1 MTSSERHR
9 LAILGVLLAA
19 TLAVTAFPSS
29 DDEAGGVVQPSV
41 RKSLATAG
49 EGENVRSAHTRTARL
64 DLSGLT
70 RDANETVMADLFA
83 PKSWYVPPPPPPIT
97 ATTPPVPVAP
107 PLPFKYVGQLGEFSD
122 KNVIYLSKGDTVYTV
137 SVGDVIESQYRLD
150 SVNEAQLTFTFMPMN
165 AQQILPI
172 PRRQ

>member
-1 MTSSERHR
+1 VKVSERHR

-19 TLAVTAFPSS
+19 TLAVTAFSSS

-41 RKSLATAG
+41 RKSPPTTV
-49 EGENVRSAHTRTARL
+49 EGSDAQSARASIARL

-70 RDANETVMADLFA
+70 RDANETVLADLFA
-83 PKSWYVPPPPPPIT
+83 PKSWYVPPPPPPVAAT
-97 ATTPPVPVAP
+97 APPAPVAP
-107 PLPFKYVGQLGEFSD
+107 PLPFKYVGQLGEISG
-122 KNVIYLSKGDTVYTV
+122 KNVIYLTKGDTVYTV
-137 SVGDVIESQYRLD
+137 SVGDVFDSQYRLE
-150 SVNEAQLTFTFMPMN
+150 SVNEAQLTFTYIPMN